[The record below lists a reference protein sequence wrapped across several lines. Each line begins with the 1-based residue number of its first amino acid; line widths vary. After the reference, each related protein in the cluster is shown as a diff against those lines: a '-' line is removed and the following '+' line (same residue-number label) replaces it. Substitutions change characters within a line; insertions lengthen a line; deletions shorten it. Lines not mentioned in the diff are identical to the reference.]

1 MFKEGGFAMKTFTIA
16 DIQKILKERYRTS
29 VSQRTLNNWFFDMIS
44 VDMDSKASIYDV
56 YDVAFILDKHKI
68 TQFRKD
74 YLPETLT
81 KSNTDEKHKDA
92 ISKFVDHHFD
102 EVKNAKILYFLLD
115 KSGYAFNDAKLK
127 DDLRNVAIR
136 NDQKLF
142 NSKSDKEQDQISV
155 SVARVY
161 STDRTSYIRK
171 VRSDKKK

>member
-1 MFKEGGFAMKTFTIA
+1 MKTFTIA
-16 DIQKILKERYRTS
+16 DIQKILKDRYGICITKRS
-29 VSQRTLNNWFFDMIS
+29 LNNWFSKMIS
-44 VDMDSKASIYDV
+44 VDMDSKASKYGV
-56 YDVAFILDKHKI
+56 HDVAFILDKHKI

-81 KSNTDEKHKDA
+81 KSNTDEEHQDA

-102 EVKNAKILYFLLD
+102 EVKNAKILNFLLD

-136 NDQKLF
+136 DDQKLF
-142 NSKSDKEQDQISV
+142 NSKSDKEQDQINV
-155 SVARVY
+155 SIARVY